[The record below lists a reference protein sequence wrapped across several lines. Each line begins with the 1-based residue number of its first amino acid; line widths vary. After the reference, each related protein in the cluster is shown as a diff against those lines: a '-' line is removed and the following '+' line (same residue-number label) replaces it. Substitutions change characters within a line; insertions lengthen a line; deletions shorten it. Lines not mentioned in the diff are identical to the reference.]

1 MSFLDGL
8 LENQPTNLYL
18 LFGGGELAVVAMS
31 EDEKAT
37 LNDIPLSE
45 IDLPKEVIESEEG
58 SGADKDKALIAFD
71 PLQRYL
77 AEIRRFS
84 LLSREEEHRLA
95 VDYKEYGNV
104 EAAYKLVTANLR
116 LVVMIA
122 REYQKAFKNLLDLI
136 QEGNMGLMEAVKNF
150 DPYRG
155 VRFPSYAVW
164 WIRAYMIRH
173 IMNDWRMVIGTTQA
187 QRKLFFNLQ
196 KEKEKLEAEGL
207 TPGPKLLA
215 QRLNVKEDEV
225 VEMEQR
231 LASRD
236 LSVDMPM
243 GMMRRRP
250 YCIFSGSEGVAGRTD
265 RRDPV
270 PTVVAQEDEEFAGAL
285 KDKELVIFR
294 ERLLNEEPLTLREI
308 GKNMISAAK
317 ECGKLKNGSSG
328 NSRLFL
334 GRSLKTSEAQ
344 SPEQVRLAGFV
355 FGPPISFFSHSFFSR
370 DSRPRHNR
378 LYAPGKGK
386 TQFELRV
393 SRTSDSKNHRLGG
406 GKSLQFE
413 KEVEILAP
421 KEKVWNFIWDV
432 DRFIACV
439 PGCKEAK
446 TIEAGKLYWNYG
458 REGGTVSR

>member
-1 MSFLDGL
+1 LDG
-8 LENQPTNLYL
+8 E
-18 LFGGGELAVVAMS
+18 ELAIAMS
-31 EDEKAT
+31 EDEKAP
-37 LNDIPLSE
+37 LSDIPFPE
-45 IDLPKEVIESEEG
+45 IDFPKEVIDNEEDG
-58 SGADKDKALIAFD
+58 GADKALVTFD

-77 AEIRRFS
+77 AEIRRFA

-173 IMNDWRMVIGTTQA
+173 IMNDWRMVKIGTTQA

-243 GMMRRRP
+243 G
-250 YCIFSGSEGVAGRTD
+250 D
-265 RRDPV
+265 
-270 PTVVAQEDEEFAGAL
+270 DEEATLLHFLPDQKESPEEQIAETQYQQLLREKMEQFAGAL

-308 GKNMISAAK
+308 GEKYDISRERVRQIEERIK
-317 ECGKLKNGSSG
+317 RKLKA
-328 NSRLFL
+328 FL
-334 GRSLKTSEAQ
+334 SKELKDVRSPKT
-344 SPEQVRLAGFV
+344 
-355 FGPPISFFSHSFFSR
+355 
-370 DSRPRHNR
+370 
-378 LYAPGKGK
+378 
-386 TQFELRV
+386 
-393 SRTSDSKNHRLGG
+393 
-406 GKSLQFE
+406 
-413 KEVEILAP
+413 
-421 KEKVWNFIWDV
+421 
-432 DRFIACV
+432 
-439 PGCKEAK
+439 
-446 TIEAGKLYWNYG
+446 
-458 REGGTVSR
+458 GTG

>member
-1 MSFLDGL
+1 
-8 LENQPTNLYL
+8 
-18 LFGGGELAVVAMS
+18 MS

-37 LNDIPLSE
+37 LSDIPFPE
-45 IDLPKEVIESEEG
+45 IDFPKEVIDSEEDGG
-58 SGADKDKALIAFD
+58 SDKALVTFD

-77 AEIRRFS
+77 SEIRRFA

-173 IMNDWRMVIGTTQA
+173 IMNDWRMVKIGTTQA

-243 GMMRRRP
+243 G
-250 YCIFSGSEGVAGRTD
+250 D
-265 RRDPV
+265 
-270 PTVVAQEDEEFAGAL
+270 DEEATLLHFLPDQKESPEEQIAETQYQQLLREKMEQFAGAL

-308 GKNMISAAK
+308 GEKYDISRERVRQIEERVK
-317 ECGKLKNGSSG
+317 RKLKA
-328 NSRLFL
+328 FL
-334 GRSLKTSEAQ
+334 SKELKDVRS
-344 SPEQVRLAGFV
+344 
-355 FGPPISFFSHSFFSR
+355 
-370 DSRPRHNR
+370 PR
-378 LYAPGKGK
+378 
-386 TQFELRV
+386 T
-393 SRTSDSKNHRLGG
+393 
-406 GKSLQFE
+406 
-413 KEVEILAP
+413 
-421 KEKVWNFIWDV
+421 
-432 DRFIACV
+432 
-439 PGCKEAK
+439 
-446 TIEAGKLYWNYG
+446 
-458 REGGTVSR
+458 GTG

>member
-1 MSFLDGL
+1 M
-8 LENQPTNLYL
+8 T
-18 LFGGGELAVVAMS
+18 
-31 EDEKAT
+31 EDETAT
-37 LNDIPLSE
+37 SNGLTGLDFTKELSG
-45 IDLPKEVIESEEG
+45 SEAAGG
-58 SGADKDKALIAFD
+58 SDKALVPFD

-95 VDYKEYGNV
+95 VEYKEYANV
-104 EAAYKLVTANLR
+104 EAAYRLVTANLR

-164 WIRAYMIRH
+164 WIRAYMIRY
-173 IMNDWRMVIGTTQA
+173 IMNDWRMVKIGTTQA

-196 KEKEKLEAEGL
+196 KEKERLEAEGL

-236 LSVDMPM
+236 LSVDMAM
-243 GMMRRRP
+243 GDDDEATLLHFLPDQKESPEEQIAETQYQQLLREKM
-250 YCIFSGSEGVAGRTD
+250 
-265 RRDPV
+265 
-270 PTVVAQEDEEFAGAL
+270 EEFAGGL

-308 GKNMISAAK
+308 GEKYDISRERVRQIEERVK
-317 ECGKLKNGSSG
+317 RKLKAYLSKE
-328 NSRLFL
+328 
-334 GRSLKTSEAQ
+334 LKDMKDL
-344 SPEQVRLAGFV
+344 PAGT
-355 FGPPISFFSHSFFSR
+355 G
-370 DSRPRHNR
+370 
-378 LYAPGKGK
+378 
-386 TQFELRV
+386 
-393 SRTSDSKNHRLGG
+393 
-406 GKSLQFE
+406 
-413 KEVEILAP
+413 
-421 KEKVWNFIWDV
+421 
-432 DRFIACV
+432 
-439 PGCKEAK
+439 
-446 TIEAGKLYWNYG
+446 
-458 REGGTVSR
+458 